1 MPCIIFASRRELC
14 CNKYTTIKGNLLGLN
29 KKPFCLVP
37 RSALTETNWCTMQQ
51 VVNFASMTSEVD
63 VDREMEP
70 RRDFPLNK
78 LLDNLSS
85 SLYGVFR
92 ARLQRRN

>member
-1 MPCIIFASRRELC
+1 MPCIIFVSRRELC
-14 CNKYTTIKGNLLGLN
+14 CNKYTTIKGNLQGLN

-37 RSALTETNWCTMQQ
+37 RSALTETNGCTMQQ
-51 VVNFASMTSEVD
+51 VVNFAAMTPEVD

-78 LLDNLSS
+78 LLDNMSS

>member
-1 MPCIIFASRRELC
+1 
-14 CNKYTTIKGNLLGLN
+14 
-29 KKPFCLVP
+29 
-37 RSALTETNWCTMQQ
+37 MQR
-51 VVNFASMTSEVD
+51 VVNFASMTSEFD
-63 VDREMEP
+63 VDQEMEP
-70 RRDFPLNK
+70 RRDLPLNK

>member
-1 MPCIIFASRRELC
+1 MPCIIFVSRRELC
-14 CNKYTTIKGNLLGLN
+14 CNKCTTIKGNLQGLN

-37 RSALTETNWCTMQQ
+37 RSALTATNGCTTQE

-70 RRDFPLNK
+70 RRDLPLNK
-78 LLDNLSS
+78 LVDNLSS

-92 ARLQRRN
+92 ARLQRPN

>member
-1 MPCIIFASRRELC
+1 MPCIIFVNCRELF
-14 CNKYTTIKGNLLGLN
+14 CNNYTTNKGNLQGLN

-37 RSALTETNWCTMQQ
+37 RSALTETNWCTMQR
-51 VVNFASMTSEVD
+51 VVNFASTTSEVD

-70 RRDFPLNK
+70 RRDLPLNK